1 MPKVH
6 FYEADAFRLFRDESM
21 EWMLD
26 DEDKL
31 EVSQELLE
39 EYEKAKKEFDA
50 VQKKLYNLR
59 KEQKGY

>member
-1 MPKVH
+1 MPKAY
-6 FYEADAFRLFRDESM
+6 FYESDRFSLSRDKDS
-21 EWMLD
+21 EWMYD

-31 EVSQELLE
+31 EISQELLD

>member
-6 FYEADAFRLFRDESM
+6 FYEADTFRLFRDESM

-26 DEDKL
+26 DEDKID
-31 EVSQELLE
+31 VPQEILE
-39 EYEKAKKEFDA
+39 EYEKSKKEFDA

-59 KEQKGY
+59 KEQKEY

>member
-1 MPKVH
+1 MPKAY
-6 FYEADAFRLFRDESM
+6 FYEADRYSLSREESM

-26 DEDKL
+26 DEDGL
-31 EVSQELLE
+31 DVPQEILD

>member
-1 MPKVH
+1 MPKAY
-6 FYEADAFRLFRDESM
+6 FYESDRFSPSREESM
-21 EWMLD
+21 EWHVEPDRMLD
-26 DEDKL
+26 VPQ
-31 EVSQELLE
+31 EVLD

>member
-1 MPKVH
+1 MPKAY
-6 FYEADAFRLFRDESM
+6 FYESDRFSLSREESM

-26 DEDKL
+26 DEDGL
-31 EVSQELLE
+31 DVPQEVLD

-59 KEQKGY
+59 KEQKGF